1 MNWYHSLYCLCRLD
15 VGRVGVVVYYVH
27 SGGQYVWTC
36 TRAFVAYS
44 PKYNVKDGRLSWN
57 EVLHS
62 VECSTSFLKKIL

>member
-1 MNWYHSLYCLCRLD
+1 M
-15 VGRVGVVVYYVH
+15 GVVVYYVH